1 MLRCHTVRLSTFSE
15 LLRFATHSKGN
26 YSEFCVR
33 FEGFRRKGLGRE
45 KGLGVCGVFKL
56 EWKPTSPAVT
66 AGAKVEDG
74 RAFDTRTATPR
85 AAVPTEAHGSR
96 PA

>member
-1 MLRCHTVRLSTFSE
+1 MRLSTFSE

-33 FEGFRRKGLGRE
+33 FEEVSGEKACGKRKGACE
-45 KGLGVCGVFKL
+45 SGVFKL

-66 AGAKVEDG
+66 AGARVEDG
-74 RAFDTRTATPR
+74 RAFDTRAATPR